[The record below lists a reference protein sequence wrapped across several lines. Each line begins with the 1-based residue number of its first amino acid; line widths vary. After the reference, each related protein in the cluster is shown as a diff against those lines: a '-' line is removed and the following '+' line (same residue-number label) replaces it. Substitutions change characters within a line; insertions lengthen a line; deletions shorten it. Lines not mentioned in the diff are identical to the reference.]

1 MRIVRNDEL
10 AGSTPVSS
18 TKTPIN
24 THFSTSHLAMDA
36 SGFTSGLPEG
46 RSTKESLGEIS
57 NYCCA
62 VDNLVAGRL
71 AMPI

>member
-1 MRIVRNDEL
+1 MRIVRNDEV

-36 SGFTSGLPEG
+36 SGFTSGLPE
-46 RSTKESLGEIS
+46 KEFNSPIS
-57 NYCCA
+57 EESIH
-62 VDNLVAGRL
+62 DGFS
-71 AMPI
+71 